1 MKDIVHKPLALSILM
16 VLKTIKSMH
25 DIKAN
30 FDIILDT
37 IKPLLS
43 HCLNVDGNLP
53 KRGAKPLMPDIEVVA
68 LSMTAEFLGIDSENN
83 LFVRLHESYLDDFPN
98 LPERSR
104 FNRRRRNLAVLF
116 QETQMV
122 LADRL
127 LEGEDT
133 FILDAKPLETV
144 KFARAPRTS
153 VCRGHGGKLPAFG
166 KCISKKMTYFGFKFF
181 GTVGLSG
188 VFRSYDLAPANV
200 HDVHYLNDIRCL
212 YANCQVIADKGF
224 LSKPMQ
230 TELFEENRVVLST
243 PMRTNQKGFKP
254 FPKAF
259 EKVRK
264 RVETCFSQ
272 LDEQFNLWRNR
283 AKTFMGLWTR
293 VCSKVAAMTVIQFLN
308 KFVLSKEMG
317 HIKHSIVN

>member
-1 MKDIVHKPLALSILM
+1 M

-37 IKPLLS
+37 IKPLLKHLLDS
-43 HCLNVDGNLP
+43 GGNLP

-83 LFVRLHESYLDDFPN
+83 LFVRLGESYLDDFPN

-104 FNRRRRNLAVLF
+104 FNRRRRNLAALF
-116 QETQMV
+116 QEAQKI

-133 FILDAKPLETV
+133 FILDAKPMETV
-144 KFARAPRTS
+144 KFARAPKTS
-153 VCRGHGGKLPAFG
+153 VCQDHADKLPAHG

-181 GTVGLSG
+181 GTVGFSG

-200 HDVHYLNDIRCL
+200 HDVNYLNDVRCL
-212 YANCQVIADKGF
+212 YADCHIVADKGF
-224 LSKPMQ
+224 LSRPMQ
-230 TELFEENRVVLST
+230 TELFEENRLVLST
-243 PMRTNQKGFKP
+243 PMRINQKGFKP
-254 FPKAF
+254 FPKAL

-293 VCSKVAAMTVIQFLN
+293 VCSKVAAMTAIQFLN
-308 KFVLSKEMG
+308 KFVLNKEIG
-317 HIKHSIVN
+317 HIKHSILN